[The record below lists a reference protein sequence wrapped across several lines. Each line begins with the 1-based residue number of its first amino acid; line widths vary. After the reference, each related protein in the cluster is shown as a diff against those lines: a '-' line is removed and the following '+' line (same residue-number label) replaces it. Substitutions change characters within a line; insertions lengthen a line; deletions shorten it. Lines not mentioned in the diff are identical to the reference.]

1 LITPRA
7 RRAAQTVGRSWRWE
21 VAQNR
26 RGCGCALVVLLAVL
40 GVALAAYLYFHRKT
54 GPQLP
59 PPSGAELSVHV
70 LDVGQGD
77 SILIIAPGG
86 KTALVDAGNPGN
98 GKKILAALQRN
109 NVDHIDLFIT
119 THAHADHIGSADEVI
134 NGIKVYKVLDSK
146 VPNTTK
152 NYEDFLDA
160 IEKRIENPQENFIS
174 ATPDQTF
181 QLGDSGAVITVLA
194 PIQPFFTKDQLRS
207 GGNEPNA
214 NSVVTRLDYG
224 DFSMLLTG
232 DAEAQTEQRMIQKG
246 SRLEADVLKVGHHG
260 SKYASSEDLLRVG
273 KFKAAVISCGTDNRY
288 GHPSQDALDRLKA
301 AGVKLFRTDLQGEIT
316 ITTRGKRDDAQIKG
330 EREAPSQEMW
340 AGREP
345 QKDDSARSGFV
356 QYGDFGPAPKKKD
369 QSSNKNQSSN
379 KKTTNSK

>member
-1 LITPRA
+1 M
-7 RRAAQTVGRSWRWE
+7 
-21 VAQNR
+21 AQNR
-26 RGCGCALVVLLAVL
+26 RGCGCALAVLLVVLA
-40 GVALAAYLYFHRKT
+40 AASAAYFYFQRKT

-59 PPSGAELSVHV
+59 PPSGDELIVHV

-77 SILIIAPGG
+77 SILIIAPNG

-109 NVDHIDLFIT
+109 NVDHIDLLIA

-134 NGIKVYKVLDSK
+134 NGTKVSTVLDSK

-152 NYEDFLDA
+152 NYEDFLKA
-160 IEKRIENPQENFIS
+160 IEQKGVTYVG

-181 QLGDSGAVITVLA
+181 DLGGGAIITVLA

-246 SRLEADVLKVGHHG
+246 ARLEADVLKVGHHG
-260 SKYASSEDLLRVG
+260 SRYATSEDLLRVG
-273 KFKAAVISCGTDNRY
+273 KFKTAVISCGADNRY
-288 GHPSQDALDRLKA
+288 GHPSQDVLDRLKA

-316 ITTRGKRDDAQIKG
+316 ITTRGKRDDEQIKG
-330 EREAPSQEMW
+330 EREAASQELS

-345 QKDDSARSGFV
+345 QKDDSARSGFI
-356 QYGDFGPAPKKKD
+356 QYGDFGPAPKKKE
-369 QSSNKNQSSN
+369 QPS
-379 KKTTNSK
+379 KKTANSK